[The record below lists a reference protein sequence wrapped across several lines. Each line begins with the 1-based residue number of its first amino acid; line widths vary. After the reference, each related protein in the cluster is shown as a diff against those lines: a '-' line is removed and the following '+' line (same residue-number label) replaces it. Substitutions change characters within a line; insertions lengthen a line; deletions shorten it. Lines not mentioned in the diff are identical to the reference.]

1 MKIEQVKTADLVPYL
16 NNAKKHDRKQ
26 IENVAASIRKYGFV
40 QPIVVDRND
49 EVIIGHC
56 RLMAAKLLGL
66 DEVPCLRAEDLTDEQ
81 VKELRLIDNK
91 TNESPWD
98 VELLQIE
105 LESLDLGDFDFD
117 WGIPKKDDEVVEV
130 PVPEDV
136 ESITGSGECWH
147 IGDHILLCGDSTNPD
162 HVRSLMGDEL
172 ADCVCTDPPYNMGYQ
187 GAGRTPKAKRERN
200 KILNDSLPD
209 DEFDIFLAAVY
220 RNMAEVMKD
229 KAAFYVFYKELGHAA
244 FIRALQGSGLTF
256 KQELIWVK
264 NQLVM
269 GGAQYQNMY
278 EPCLYGCKGKNP
290 KWYTGRKE
298 RSVIE
303 SVDLMSDAELRATI
317 KELTERE
324 ATDIIRE
331 RKTQVNDLHPTMKLV
346 RLIAKLLNNSTAK
359 NDIVLDLFGGSGST
373 LMACEQMGR
382 KCRIMEMDP
391 HYCDVIVRRWE
402 DFTGRKAYK
411 EERHV

>member
-1 MKIEQVKTADLVPYL
+1 MD
-16 NNAKKHDRKQ
+16 
-26 IENVAASIRKYGFV
+26 
-40 QPIVVDRND
+40 
-49 EVIIGHC
+49 
-56 RLMAAKLLGL
+56 
-66 DEVPCLRAEDLTDEQ
+66 
-81 VKELRLIDNK
+81 
-91 TNESPWD
+91 
-98 VELLQIE
+98 
-105 LESLDLGDFDFD
+105 
-117 WGIPKKDDEVVEV
+117 
-130 PVPEDV
+130 
-136 ESITGSGECWH
+136 GE
-147 IGDHILLCGDSTNPD
+147 
-162 HVRSLMGDEL
+162 E

-187 GAGRTPKAKRERN
+187 GAGRTPKAKRDRN

-229 KAAFYVFYKELGHAA
+229 KAAFYVFYKELGGAA
-244 FIRALQGSGLTF
+244 FLRALMGSGLTF

-298 RSVIE
+298 TSVIE

-317 KELTERE
+317 KELTEQT

-331 RKTQVNDLHPTMKLV
+331 RKTQVNDLHPTMKPV
-346 RLIAKLLNNSTAK
+346 RLIAKLLYNSTAK
-359 NDIVLDLFGGSGST
+359 NDLVLDLFGGSGST

-382 KCRIMEMDP
+382 RCRIMEMDP